1 MNKIVV
7 LYVTYGDEY
16 SGSFNTLLNFLKNI
30 NYKYEI
36 IIIDNK
42 YGANSLYIPYPNGI
56 HGNIRATIGGDNSCW
71 EFSAWDR
78 GLEFI
83 KINNIRHDCILFVND
98 SFMNN
103 RIKGVGGHPSTVINN
118 ESIYQCINNNKAVFT
133 WLTTGPKYFE
143 LDGIDV
149 SSWYRTNCFLLNRNH
164 INTLTNIKTCDKIY
178 IEKFISKDLS
188 KGYFKEDA
196 PMNETLKQFIIWRLT
211 ENWHKPIIIEE
222 NKEIFKMKTLAYF
235 NEFFLTHRIRKAN
248 IDVIAKQ

>member
-1 MNKIVV
+1 MKKMIV
-7 LYVTYGDEY
+7 LFVTYGDEY
-16 SGSFNTLLNFLKNI
+16 SGSFDTLLNFLKNI
-30 NYKYEI
+30 DYKYEVI
-36 IIIDNK
+36 IINNSPYFK
-42 YGANSLYIPYPNGI
+42 YKKYPY
-56 HGNIRATIGGDNSCW
+56 NIIEIEGDNSCW
-71 EFSAWDR
+71 EFSAYDK
-78 GLEFI
+78 GLQCI
-83 KINNIRHDCILFVND
+83 KVNNIRYDAILFVND

-103 RIKGVGGHPSTVINN
+103 RIKGIGGHPSTVINN

-164 INTLTNIKTCDKIY
+164 INTLTNIKTCDKMY